1 MLTCFTKFS
10 INAEMVSETV
20 NKTLETDR
28 PKKLID
34 METKDNNVYKGSP
47 FTKDCKVWQVFY

>member
-1 MLTCFTKFS
+1 
-10 INAEMVSETV
+10 MVSETV

-34 METKDNNVYKGSP
+34 METKDNNVFKGSP
-47 FTKDCKVWQVFY
+47 FTKDCKV